1 MKLNFNEICRLCLLK
16 EGDMSS
22 IFSVPLPTRIMS
34 FVSFE
39 VSMNKC
45 IYVCFLCT
53 KRTVFL
59 MSSSWYFMSVRLCTD
74 CLFCCKYNIHFLFV
88 YITFRCHINNQIGV
102 ARSRSLLTSLISLVI
117 N

>member
-22 IFSVPLPTRIMS
+22 IFTVPLPKRIMS

-45 IYVCFLCT
+45 IYLCFLCT

-59 MSSSWYFMSVRLCTD
+59 MSSTSNVISVRLYTD
-74 CLFCCKYNIHFLFV
+74 YIFFCKCNIFYLFI
-88 YITFRCHINNQIGV
+88 
-102 ARSRSLLTSLISLVI
+102 
-117 N
+117 

>member
-22 IFSVPLPTRIMS
+22 IFTVPLPKRIMS

-45 IYVCFLCT
+45 IYVSFFCA
-53 KRTVFL
+53 KRSVTL
-59 MSSSWYFMSVRLCTD
+59 MNSRWNDMSGKLFKNCI
-74 CLFCCKYNIHFLFV
+74 FCCKYIFCFVVFV
-88 YITFRCHINNQIGV
+88 YITFRCHINYQIGV
-102 ARSRSLLTSLISLVI
+102 ARSQVFRLR
-117 N
+117 

>member
-22 IFSVPLPTRIMS
+22 IFTVPLPKRIMS

-45 IYVCFLCT
+45 I
-53 KRTVFL
+53 
-59 MSSSWYFMSVRLCTD
+59 
-74 CLFCCKYNIHFLFV
+74 
-88 YITFRCHINNQIGV
+88 
-102 ARSRSLLTSLISLVI
+102 
-117 N
+117 

>member
-22 IFSVPLPTRIMS
+22 IFTVPLPKRIMS

-45 IYVCFLCT
+45 ISVCFLCCT
-53 KRTVFL
+53 KWSVSLT
-59 MSSSWYFMSVRLCTD
+59 SSYWNMSVRLYTNCI
-74 CLFCCKYNIHFLFV
+74 FCYKYNFFLFV
-88 YITFRCHINNQIGV
+88 YITFRRHINYQIGV
-102 ARSRSLLTSLISLVI
+102 ARSRSLRTSLISLVI

>member
-22 IFSVPLPTRIMS
+22 IFTVPLPKRIMS

-45 IYVCFLCT
+45 KVCFLCCT
-53 KRTVFL
+53 KRSVSL
-59 MSSSWYFMSVRLCTD
+59 MSSKWNDMSVRLFTNCI
-74 CLFCCKYNIHFLFV
+74 FCCKYI
-88 YITFRCHINNQIGV
+88 
-102 ARSRSLLTSLISLVI
+102 
-117 N
+117 